1 MRHLRKLLVPASLV
15 TVLLAG
21 AACGSN
27 SAAPSSSKT
36 GSFNLVTPG
45 TLTIANFGTEYP
57 DVVVK
62 GNTISGIDGDY
73 LNAFA
78 NKYGLKIKLF
88 TTSFPS
94 TILAV
99 QQHKADVAV
108 NFYWSAARGAQVKY
122 SVPYTAD
129 YSVVITNKDQVKYTG
144 PASLNGKKI
153 GVIVGTV
160 YTPVVQASFPANEIT
175 VYPGIAEAGQAL
187 INGQIDA
194 MIESSSTYSAP
205 PLSGAKNVAKYP
217 ITAGQFGITADN
229 VSFPDSNITQCT
241 NDGLNNAFNAELKSL
256 QASGEWDK
264 ILKKY
269 GAKTPATVY
278 KAPVGGCNG

>member
-108 NFYWSAARGAQVKY
+108 NFYWSAARGAQV
-122 SVPYTAD
+122 
-129 YSVVITNKDQVKYTG
+129 
-144 PASLNGKKI
+144 
-153 GVIVGTV
+153 
-160 YTPVVQASFPANEIT
+160 
-175 VYPGIAEAGQAL
+175 
-187 INGQIDA
+187 
-194 MIESSSTYSAP
+194 
-205 PLSGAKNVAKYP
+205 
-217 ITAGQFGITADN
+217 
-229 VSFPDSNITQCT
+229 
-241 NDGLNNAFNAELKSL
+241 
-256 QASGEWDK
+256 
-264 ILKKY
+264 
-269 GAKTPATVY
+269 
-278 KAPVGGCNG
+278 